1 MKYILGTVIAIL
13 CSFTCTDTLYGKSPA
28 TDVDDILIINTYT
41 EANPWSNDFIT
52 SIVNM
57 ASQNSHIGVY
67 TAHMKM
73 LTLDEENKLE
83 TFKESLFK
91 SYKNPKLIVLIGC
104 GSFIMCDELNRQWPD
119 IPMILCGERDYTGP
133 KETMI
138 REHLSLIHIFH
149 TCHDSRR
156 VCQIVSL
163 QASDT
168 RLRYPRTII
177 RVPVSYTH
185 LLHP

>member
-1 MKYILGTVIAIL
+1 MKYILGAVIAIL
-13 CSFTCTDTLYGKSPA
+13 CSFTCTDTLYGKSLA

-83 TFKESLFK
+83 TFKRACSR
-91 SYKNPKLIVLIGC
+91 VTRT
-104 GSFIMCDELNRQWPD
+104 LN
-119 IPMILCGERDYTGP
+119 
-133 KETMI
+133 
-138 REHLSLIHIFH
+138 LSCLS
-149 TCHDSRR
+149 DAE
-156 VCQIVSL
+156 VSSC
-163 QASDT
+163 AMN
-168 RLRYPRTII
+168 
-177 RVPVSYTH
+177 
-185 LLHP
+185 

>member
-73 LTLDEENKLE
+73 LTLDEENKLGD
-83 TFKESLFK
+83 
-91 SYKNPKLIVLIGC
+91 IQR
-104 GSFIMCDELNRQWPD
+104 ELVQ
-119 IPMILCGERDYTGP
+119 E
-133 KETMI
+133 
-138 REHLSLIHIFH
+138 
-149 TCHDSRR
+149 
-156 VCQIVSL
+156 L
-163 QASDT
+163 QE
-168 RLRYPRTII
+168 P
-177 RVPVSYTH
+177 
-185 LLHP
+185 

>member
-1 MKYILGTVIAIL
+1 MKYILGAVIAIL
-13 CSFTCTDTLYGKSPA
+13 CSFTCTDTLYGKSLA

-104 GSFIMCDELNRQWPD
+104 GSFIMCDELRKQ
-119 IPMILCGERDYTGP
+119 
-133 KETMI
+133 
-138 REHLSLIHIFH
+138 
-149 TCHDSRR
+149 
-156 VCQIVSL
+156 
-163 QASDT
+163 
-168 RLRYPRTII
+168 
-177 RVPVSYTH
+177 
-185 LLHP
+185 